1 MIPTDIVSRKI
12 HVQLYQRA
20 IDSHETAAR
29 HETVRN
35 VPLSIIAPVDDIAN
49 IELVVRLIAEPLPQ
63 PGFLDGL
70 LRLEDFHLV
79 AGTSWGKL
87 GCNRRCAVRYRAC
100 STSNENY
107 SFIYLQK

>member
-1 MIPTDIVSRKI
+1 M
-12 HVQLYQRA
+12 
-20 IDSHETAAR
+20 
-29 HETVRN
+29 
-35 VPLSIIAPVDDIAN
+35 PLSVIAPVDDIAN

-79 AGTSWGKL
+79 AGTSSGKL